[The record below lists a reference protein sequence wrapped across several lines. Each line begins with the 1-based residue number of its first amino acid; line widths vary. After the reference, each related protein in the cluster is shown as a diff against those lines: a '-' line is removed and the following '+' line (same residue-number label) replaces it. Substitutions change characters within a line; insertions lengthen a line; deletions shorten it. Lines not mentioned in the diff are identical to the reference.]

1 MRVLAAAVVLATT
14 EALVRPGSINFST
27 THFSRGIR
35 PRTRTLT
42 TMKALRG
49 GGIVKATR
57 AVITRF
63 PLASVGAALAIG
75 VGTGLYAAAP
85 VMDVFER
92 YHTAADI
99 PNHRF
104 QDHDAFSVV
113 VVKVA
118 DGDTMRVRH
127 VPALDFARGRWRP
140 KSRAEGG
147 KLKLSEETLQIRL
160 YAVDAPETAKFG
172 NKGMPYGDE
181 ATEFVRRRIDG
192 KRVRVTLQSKD
203 QYGRAVAKISYGLF
217 RKDLSEELLANGLAT
232 VYRSAGAEYGPGR
245 TEEYWNLIEGRAKTL
260 RKGVWK
266 DGKAADPAA
275 YKRKVKAGK

>member
-1 MRVLAAAVVLATT
+1 MTKPLRNPPHKLVVLL
-14 EALVRPGSINFST
+14 ALAFQPCS
-27 THFSRGIR
+27 
-35 PRTRTLT
+35 
-42 TMKALRG
+42 G
-49 GGIVKATR
+49 GVVKATR
-57 AVITRF
+57 ALITRF
-63 PLASVGAALAIG
+63 PLASVGASLAIG
-75 VGTGLYAAAP
+75 CGTGLYAAAP

-99 PNHRF
+99 PTHRF
-104 QDHDAFSVV
+104 QDRDAFSVV

-118 DGDTMRVRH
+118 DGDTLRARH

-172 NKGMPYGDE
+172 NKGMPMGDE

-192 KRVRVTLQSKD
+192 KRVRITLQSKD
-203 QYGRAVAKISYGLF
+203 QYGHAVAKISYGLF

-232 VYRSAGAEYGPGR
+232 VYRSAGAEYGQGR

>member
-1 MRVLAAAVVLATT
+1 
-14 EALVRPGSINFST
+14 
-27 THFSRGIR
+27 
-35 PRTRTLT
+35 
-42 TMKALRG
+42 MKALRG

-75 VGTGLYAAAP
+75 LGTGLYAAAP

-127 VPALDFARGRWRP
+127 VPALDLARGRWRP

-172 NKGMPYGDE
+172 NSGMPMGDA
-181 ATEFVRRRIDG
+181 ATAFVKKRIDG

-266 DGKAADPAA
+266 DGAAADPAA

>member
-1 MRVLAAAVVLATT
+1 MRIPPHKLVVLLLATT
-14 EALVRPGSINFST
+14 ALGFQVPRPAQRSL
-27 THFSRGIR
+27 
-35 PRTRTLT
+35 LT
-42 TMKALRG
+42 TTKALRG
-49 GGIVKATR
+49 GGVVKATR
-57 AVITRF
+57 ALITRF
-63 PLASVGAALAIG
+63 PLASVGAALTIG
-75 VGTGLYAAAP
+75 VGTGLYAAEL
-85 VMDVFER
+85 VYDVFER

-104 QDHDAFSVV
+104 QDRDSFSVV

-118 DGDTMRVRH
+118 DGDTMRARH

-172 NKGMPYGDE
+172 NKGMPMGDE
-181 ATEFVRRRIDG
+181 ATAFVKRIEG

-232 VYRSAGAEYGPGR
+232 VYRSGGAEYGPGR

>member
-1 MRVLAAAVVLATT
+1 MRIPPHKLVVLLLATT
-14 EALVRPGSINFST
+14 ALGFQVPRPAQ
-27 THFSRGIR
+27 RR
-35 PRTRTLT
+35 LLT
-42 TMKALRG
+42 TTKALRG
-49 GGIVKATR
+49 GGVVKATR
-57 AVITRF
+57 ALITRF
-63 PLASVGAALAIG
+63 PLASVGAALTIG
-75 VGTGLYAAAP
+75 VGTGLYAAEL
-85 VMDVFER
+85 VYDVFER

-104 QDHDAFSVV
+104 QDRDSFSVV

-118 DGDTMRVRH
+118 DGDTMRARH

-172 NKGMPYGDE
+172 NKGMPMGDE
-181 ATEFVRRRIDG
+181 ATDFVRRRIEG
-192 KRVRVTLQSKD
+192 KRVRITLQSKD

-232 VYRSAGAEYGPGR
+232 VYRSGGAEYGPGR

>member
-1 MRVLAAAVVLATT
+1 MTKPLRNPPHKLVVLL
-14 EALVRPGSINFST
+14 ALAFQPCS
-27 THFSRGIR
+27 
-35 PRTRTLT
+35 
-42 TMKALRG
+42 G
-49 GGIVKATR
+49 GVVKATR
-57 AVITRF
+57 ALITRF
-63 PLASVGAALAIG
+63 PLASVGASLAIG
-75 VGTGLYAAAP
+75 LGTGLYAAAP

-104 QDHDAFSVV
+104 QDRDAFSVV

-118 DGDTMRVRH
+118 DGDTLRARH

-172 NKGMPYGDE
+172 NKGMPMGDE

-192 KRVRVTLQSKD
+192 KRVRITL
-203 QYGRAVAKISYGLF
+203 
-217 RKDLSEELLANGLAT
+217 
-232 VYRSAGAEYGPGR
+232 
-245 TEEYWNLIEGRAKTL
+245 
-260 RKGVWK
+260 
-266 DGKAADPAA
+266 
-275 YKRKVKAGK
+275 

>member
-1 MRVLAAAVVLATT
+1 MTKPLRNPPHKLVVLL
-14 EALVRPGSINFST
+14 ALAFQPCS
-27 THFSRGIR
+27 
-35 PRTRTLT
+35 
-42 TMKALRG
+42 G
-49 GGIVKATR
+49 GVVKATR
-57 AVITRF
+57 ALITRF
-63 PLASVGAALAIG
+63 PLASVGASLAIG
-75 VGTGLYAAAP
+75 CGTGLYAAAP

-104 QDHDAFSVV
+104 QDRDAFSVV

-118 DGDTMRVRH
+118 DGDTMRARH

-172 NKGMPYGDE
+172 NSGMPMGDA
-181 ATEFVRRRIDG
+181 ATAFVKKRIDG

-266 DGKAADPAA
+266 DGAAADPAA
-275 YKRKVKAGK
+275 YKRKVRAGK

>member
-1 MRVLAAAVVLATT
+1 MRNPPHKLVVLLLAST
-14 EALVRPGSINFST
+14 ALAFQVPRSGQ
-27 THFSRGIR
+27 R
-35 PRTRTLT
+35 PRLLT
-42 TMKALRG
+42 TTKALRG
-49 GGIVKATR
+49 GGVMKAAR
-57 AVITRF
+57 AAITRF

-104 QDHDAFSVV
+104 QDRDAFSVV

-118 DGDTMRVRH
+118 DGDTMRARH

-181 ATEFVRRRIDG
+181 AKEFVRRRIDG

-232 VYRSAGAEYGPGR
+232 VYRSGGAEYGPGR
-245 TEEYWNLIEGRAKTL
+245 TEEYWDLIEGRAKTL